1 MTSNEVF
8 DLLKDHFDH
17 VVKSLDMAILLEH
30 VRRLEPAA
38 FARHF
43 KGFRP
48 QMLGRKRIID
58 ALRFEVFERRN
69 AAVADILT
77 LLWNQESR
85 DLYHAMLEHV
95 KTIQEDVEAIESID
109 DAKANEFIDELL
121 TRFGGEDI
129 LICVRLNDV
138 RFSTEV
144 IATRLEGRTNPSEP
158 GSAG

>member
-48 QMLGRKRIID
+48 QMLGRTRIIE

-69 AAVADILT
+69 ASIADILT
-77 LLWNQESR
+77 LLWNQENR

-95 KTIQEDVEAIESID
+95 KTIQEDVESIERIE

>member
-1 MTSNEVF
+1 
-8 DLLKDHFDH
+8 LKDHFDH

-48 QMLGRKRIID
+48 QMLVASG
-58 ALRFEVFERRN
+58 LSMRFASRCSSGATPPSRHPD
-69 AAVADILT
+69 AAV
-77 LLWNQESR
+77 EPGEPRPVPR
-85 DLYHAMLEHV
+85 DARAREDHP
-95 KTIQEDVEAIESID
+95 EDVESIERIE

-129 LICVRLNDV
+129 LMCVRLNDV